1 MFEIML
7 TVVLCI
13 IAFAI
18 IMGAFVFVCPRYT
31 HWYAVRHP
39 EVRNPEMPDEYWE
52 R

>member
-7 TVVLCI
+7 AAVLCI
-13 IAFAI
+13 ITIAI
-18 IMGAFVFVCPRYT
+18 IMGTFVIVYPKYA

>member
-18 IMGAFVFVCPRYT
+18 IMGAFVILYPKYA

-39 EVRNPEMPDEYWE
+39 EVRNPEMPAEYLE